1 MRIRA
6 WTIGGLVGLLA
17 GLLLLSGPARTQD
30 LSRTQDLARTQ
41 DRARDQDSTRTE
53 EMRLVLHPKSQFQIR
68 GNASI
73 RSFTCAVQQV
83 DGRARL
89 PAQRDT
95 VPDTVP
101 EQQTEVV
108 VQMPVQAFDCGNG
121 RMTDDLQ
128 EALNMEEHP
137 EIRFELIHAT
147 VGAPTDTSRQW
158 RKVNAIGALSISG
171 TKRVVRLEAIGHA
184 LDASHFRL
192 RGCTPLKMTDFNVD
206 PPSKAFGLIR
216 VKDRVEAQF
225 DLLAYAAD
233 GSAATLDSFSL
244 DSPPSC

>member
-1 MRIRA
+1 MCIRA
-6 WTIGGLVGLLA
+6 WTVGGLVGLLV
-17 GLLLLSGPARTQD
+17 GFLLLSGPARAQET
-30 LSRTQDLARTQ
+30 
-41 DRARDQDSTRTE
+41 
-53 EMRLVLHPKSQFQIR
+53 RLVLHPKSQFQIQ

-73 RSFTCAVQQV
+73 RTFTCAVQQV
-83 DGRARL
+83 DGQARF
-89 PAQRDT
+89 PAARDT

-108 VQMPVQAFDCGNG
+108 VQMPVRAFDCGND

-128 EALNMEEHP
+128 EALDMKDHP

-147 VGAPTDTSRQW
+147 VGAPTDTARQW
-158 RKVNAIGALSISG
+158 RTVNAIGALSISG
-171 TKRVVRLEAIGHA
+171 TKRVVRLEAAGYA
-184 LDASHFRL
+184 LDANHFRL
-192 RGCTPLKMTDFNVD
+192 RGCTPLKMTDFNVE

-216 VKDRVEAQF
+216 VKDRIEAQF

-233 GSAATLDSFSL
+233 GSAAGLDSFQL

>member
-1 MRIRA
+1 MCIRA
-6 WTIGGLVGLLA
+6 WTVGGLVGLLV
-17 GLLLLSGPARTQD
+17 GFLLLSGPA
-30 LSRTQDLARTQ
+30 LAQET
-41 DRARDQDSTRTE
+41 
-53 EMRLVLHPKSQFQIR
+53 RLVLHPKSQFQIQ

-73 RSFTCAVQQV
+73 RTFTCAVQQV
-83 DGRARL
+83 DGQARF
-89 PAQRDT
+89 PAARDT

-108 VQMPVQAFDCGNG
+108 VQMPVQAFDCGND

-128 EALNMEEHP
+128 EALDMKDHP

-147 VGAPTDTSRQW
+147 VGAPTDTARQW
-158 RKVNAIGALSISG
+158 RTVNAIGALSISG
-171 TKRVVRLEAIGHA
+171 TKRVVRLEAAGYA
-184 LDASHFRL
+184 LDANHFRL
-192 RGCTPLKMTDFNVD
+192 RGCTPLKMTDFNVE

-216 VKDRVEAQF
+216 VKDRIEAQF

-233 GSAATLDSFSL
+233 GSAAGLDSFQL

>member
-1 MRIRA
+1 MGIRA

-17 GLLLLSGPARTQD
+17 GLLLLPGGTRAQQTR
-30 LSRTQDLARTQ
+30 LS
-41 DRARDQDSTRTE
+41 
-53 EMRLVLHPKSQFQIR
+53 LHPNSKFQIR

-73 RSFTCAVQQV
+73 RNFTCVV
-83 DGRARL
+83 ERVEGRARL
-89 PAQRDT
+89 PAARDT

-108 VQMPVQAFDCGNG
+108 VQVPVRAFDCGND

-128 EALNMEEHP
+128 ETLKMEAHP

-147 VGAPTDTSRQW
+147 VGAPTDTARQW
-158 RKVNAIGALSISG
+158 RTVHAIGALSISG
-171 TKRVVRLEAIGHA
+171 TKRVVRLEAVAHA
-184 LDASHFRL
+184 FDAQHFRL
-192 RGCTPLKMTDFNVD
+192 RGCTPLRMTHFNVE

-225 DLLAYAAD
+225 DLLAYAEG
-233 GSAATLDSFSL
+233 GSTAALDSVEVHE
-244 DSPPSC
+244 PPSC

>member
-1 MRIRA
+1 MCIRA
-6 WTIGGLVGLLA
+6 WTVGGLVGLLV
-17 GLLLLSGPARTQD
+17 GFLLLPGPARAQET
-30 LSRTQDLARTQ
+30 
-41 DRARDQDSTRTE
+41 
-53 EMRLVLHPKSQFQIR
+53 RLVLHPKSQFQIQ

-73 RSFTCAVQQV
+73 RTFTCAVQQV
-83 DGRARL
+83 DGQARF
-89 PAQRDT
+89 PAARDT

-101 EQQTEVV
+101 EQQTEVI
-108 VQMPVQAFDCGNG
+108 VQMPVQAFDCGND

-128 EALNMEEHP
+128 EALDMKDHP

-147 VGAPTDTSRQW
+147 VGAPTDTARQW
-158 RKVNAIGALSISG
+158 RTVNAIGALSISG
-171 TKRVVRLEAIGHA
+171 TKRVVRLEAAGYA
-184 LDASHFRL
+184 LDANHFRL
-192 RGCTPLKMTDFNVD
+192 RGCTPLKMTDFNVE

-233 GSAATLDSFSL
+233 GSAAGLDSFQL